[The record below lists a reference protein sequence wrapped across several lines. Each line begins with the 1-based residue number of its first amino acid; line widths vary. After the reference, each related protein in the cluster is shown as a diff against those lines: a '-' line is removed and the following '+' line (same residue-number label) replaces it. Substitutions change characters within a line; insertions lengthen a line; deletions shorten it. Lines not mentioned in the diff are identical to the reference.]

1 VTFRIC
7 GVFRIWELGVP
18 IAADRIPRHLWL
30 KRSRM
35 LLRRDSG
42 RLLLGRSIRLAV
54 SLFLSRIERLDQ
66 PGDQAAEFGGVR
78 FFGYQFAEFLDQLF
92 GIDVHIFLHLAF
104 LHLRAD

>member
-1 VTFRIC
+1 
-7 GVFRIWELGVP
+7 
-18 IAADRIPRHLWL
+18 
-30 KRSRM
+30 M

-78 FFGYQFAEFLDQLF
+78 FFGYQLAEFLDQLL
-92 GIDVHIFLHLAF
+92 GIDVHILILLHFAF
-104 LHLRAD
+104 LHLRAN

>member
-18 IAADRIPRHLWL
+18 MAADRIPRHSGLR
-30 KRSRM
+30 RSRI

-54 SLFLSRIERLDQ
+54 SLFLSRIERLDE
-66 PGDQAAEFGGVR
+66 PGDQAAEFGGVC
-78 FFGYQFAEFLDQLF
+78 FFGYQLAEFLDQLF
-92 GIDVHIFLHLAF
+92 RIDFHILLHLAF
-104 LHLRAD
+104 LHLGAD